1 MNGNFYQN
9 DQENKKPLEKYGVD
23 LTSLAREN
31 KLDPV
36 IGRDDEIRRVMQ
48 VLSRRTKNNP
58 VLIGEPGVGKTAIVE
73 GLAQRIVYGDVPS
86 TIKNKRLI
94 SLDMGALLA
103 GAKYRGEFEERLK
116 SVLKEVED
124 SNGEIIL
131 FVDELHTIVGAGS
144 AEGAVDAANMLK
156 PLLAR
161 GKLHMIG
168 ATTIKE
174 YRQHIEKD
182 AALERRF
189 QPVLV
194 EEPSI
199 QDSISILRGLRERY
213 ERHHGVKI
221 SDEALVSAV
230 ELSHKYITE
239 RYLPDKAVDLI
250 DEATSSLKMEIDS
263 MPSQLDSVKRKLR
276 QLEIEREALKKE
288 QNEQAKIKLADIE
301 KEINEKKQIEDE
313 LTKQWTLEKDL
324 INQYNQ
330 IRNELENLS
339 LEEKKAE
346 MNADFQKAAEIK
358 YGKIPQLTAKL
369 NETKSKLDQIN
380 PEKRLL
386 RQEVTKQDVAL
397 VVAKWTGI
405 PATKLLESEAEKL
418 KNLENELKKRVVGQ
432 DKAVSAVAKTIK
444 RARVGI
450 APSNKPLGS
459 FIFLGP
465 TGVGKTEL
473 SKALA
478 EILFNTEEALIRI
491 DMSEYMEAH
500 SVSRLIGAP
509 PGYVGYEEGG
519 QLTEAVRKKPYS
531 VILFDEI
538 EKAHKKVFDIFLQI
552 LDEGRLTDG
561 QGKTV
566 NFKNTIIIMTSNIG
580 SDLITENSDKEISEI
595 QEDIMQQVRQN
606 FRPEFLN
613 RVDSIIIFNR
623 LSKDLMKKIAVI
635 QMEMAKKYILN
646 AGINTA
652 YDDSLIKYLSEKG
665 YDPNFGARPLKRLIQ
680 EEILDEIAYLI
691 IEGKIKEGDKIM
703 IKASNEKIQI
713 EIL

>member
-161 GKLHMIG
+161 GKLRMIG

-691 IEGKIKEGDKIM
+691 IEGKVKEGDKVM

>member
-552 LDEGRLTDG
+552 LSR
-561 QGKTV
+561 
-566 NFKNTIIIMTSNIG
+566 
-580 SDLITENSDKEISEI
+580 
-595 QEDIMQQVRQN
+595 
-606 FRPEFLN
+606 
-613 RVDSIIIFNR
+613 DSPR
-623 LSKDLMKKIAVI
+623 
-635 QMEMAKKYILN
+635 
-646 AGINTA
+646 
-652 YDDSLIKYLSEKG
+652 
-665 YDPNFGARPLKRLIQ
+665 
-680 EEILDEIAYLI
+680 
-691 IEGKIKEGDKIM
+691 
-703 IKASNEKIQI
+703 
-713 EIL
+713 

>member
-1 MNGNFYQN
+1 MNGNFYQS

-161 GKLHMIG
+161 GKLRMIG

-491 DMSEYMEAH
+491 DMSEYMETH

-691 IEGKIKEGDKIM
+691 IEGKVKEGDKVM